1 MEYYGNALCVT
12 VDEIVESGA
21 ISYEN
26 YKKLSSRGK
35 LSVVRRGGGRNKQKA
50 LIAFDSL
57 PPQARAAVISLYPH
71 GREERLV
78 KWVERNYEWD
88 ARALAY
94 YSREDLPC
102 GVLSPAKRREYTINA
117 SVLNCCIRLH
127 GTASDTQRLFGSRFS
142 WDRMSGVLE
151 ILRDSFGHT
160 LPGSTQRLQRKCA
173 EYQRAGYAS
182 LLSGKF
188 GNQSSRKID
197 GRIARLL
204 LSLAC
209 QPEKP
214 YARTVW
220 EQYCQWRAGR
230 LDVYDAGTGELFAL
244 LGHPAPELSERSVS
258 DYLGRADVR
267 ALVAKAHLS
276 PTAFMHEVMPHMHR
290 HAPQW
295 SLSKVSLDDRDL
307 PRKLKDTKSRVK
319 AYYAYD
325 VLSQCV
331 VGYAH
336 SRQKTQE
343 LVVACFRSLF
353 RLVDRMG
360 WGCPAQL
367 EVENHLMS
375 QWRDSFLRSGE
386 VFPLVRFCAPQNSQ
400 EKYAEVL
407 NRSKKVGV
415 EHRRHE
421 GIGRFYAKLPQNRV
435 ESRKQSD
442 ATNELWEEKS
452 YYTFDELV
460 ADDIA
465 DIEAYNHSLHPDQK
479 RFPGKSRWDVLVEN
493 LNPSLPPMD
502 RAAWA
507 MYLGDKVRTSVR
519 RNSYCRVQG
528 EDWWL
533 SRPEVLGEL
542 APGDMKVDAYVMP
555 GTDGGE
561 PEVWIYQDGRRID
574 KLERVG
580 TYNTAA
586 CERTEEDERIFVE
599 QRKRIARFQR
609 WLEEHGAPAVGTV
622 GHTGEPTETEP
633 LPEESLTVQEM
644 PCSEPEPIAD
654 SPADTLSR
662 ALADI

>member
-21 ISYEN
+21 MTRSCYD
-26 YKKLSSRGK
+26 KQAARGK
-35 LSVVRRGGGRNKQKA
+35 LSVVRRGGGSRGQKA

-57 PPQARAAVISLYPH
+57 PDQARAKIILMHPY

-78 KWVERNYEWD
+78 KWVEKNYEWD
-88 ARALAY
+88 ANALAY
-94 YSREDLPC
+94 YSRKDLPC
-102 GVLSPAKRREYTINA
+102 GELPNDKVREYTVNA
-117 SVLNCCIRLH
+117 SVLNCCIHLH
-127 GTASDTQRLFGSRFS
+127 GSASEAQRLFGGRFS

-151 ILRDSFGHT
+151 ILHDKLQHT
-160 LPGSTQRLQRKCA
+160 LPLSTQRLQRKCA
-173 EYQRAGYAS
+173 EYQRKGYPV
-182 LLSGKF
+182 LISGKF

-197 GRIARLL
+197 GLVARLL

-220 EQYCQWRAGR
+220 EQYCLWRSGR
-230 LDVYDAGTGELFAL
+230 LDVYDAVTGELFPL
-244 LGHPAPELSERSVS
+244 LGTNAPELSERSVS
-258 DYLGRADVR
+258 DYLSRADVR
-267 ALVAKAHLS
+267 VLVSKAHLS

-290 HAPQW
+290 HAPVY

-307 PRKLKDTKSRVK
+307 PRKLSDTKSRVK

-336 SRQKTQE
+336 SRSKTQE
-343 LVVACFRSLF
+343 LVVECFRSMF
-353 RLVDRMG
+353 RLIDRMG

-400 EKYAEVL
+400 EKYAEAL
-407 NRSKKVGV
+407 NRSKKVSV
-415 EHRRHE
+415 EHRHHE

-435 ESRKQSD
+435 ESSKVSD
-442 ATNELWEEKS
+442 ASNDTWEERS
-452 YYTFDELV
+452 YYTMEELV
-460 ADDIA
+460 ADDVA

-479 RFPGKSRWDVLVEN
+479 RFPGKTRWEVLVEN
-493 LNPSLPPMD
+493 LNPSLPPLD
-502 RAAWA
+502 RGAWA
-507 MYLGDKVRTSVR
+507 LYIGEHVRTSVR
-519 RNSYCRVQG
+519 RSSYCRVQG
-528 EDWWL
+528 QDWWL
-533 SRPEVLGEL
+533 SSPEVLSRL
-542 APGDMKVDAYVMP
+542 NPGDMKVDAYVMP
-555 GTDGGE
+555 GADGH
-561 PEVWIYQDGRRID
+561 PSDVWVFQDGRMVD
-574 KLERVG
+574 KLEYLG

-586 CERTEEDERIFVE
+586 CERTEEDNRIFVE
-599 QRKRIARFQR
+599 QRKRISRFQG
-609 WLEEHGAPAVGTV
+609 WVNEHSVPAVGTSESSPL
-622 GHTGEPTETEP
+622 GSPAEP
-633 LPEESLTVQEM
+633 LTVESAPQESQALSSSPE
-644 PCSEPEPIAD
+644 
-654 SPADTLSR
+654 DTLSR

>member
-35 LSVVRRGGGRNKQKA
+35 LSVVRRGGGSRGQKA

-78 KWVERNYEWD
+78 KWVEKNYEWD
-88 ARALAY
+88 AAALAY

-151 ILRDSFGHT
+151 ILRESFGHT

-173 EYQRAGYAS
+173 EYQRTGYAS

-220 EQYCQWRAGR
+220 EQYCQWRSGR
-230 LDVYDAGTGELFAL
+230 LDVYDAATGELFAL

-258 DYLGRADVR
+258 DYLSRADVR

-353 RLVDRMG
+353 RLIDRMG

-407 NRSKKVGV
+407 NRSKKVSV

-421 GIGRFYAKLPQNRV
+421 GIGRFYARLPQNRV
-435 ESRKQSD
+435 ESQKQSD
-442 ATNELWEEKS
+442 ATNGGEVL
-452 YYTFDELV
+452 
-460 ADDIA
+460 
-465 DIEAYNHSLHPDQK
+465 LHL
-479 RFPGKSRWDVLVEN
+479 RRTRSRRHRRHRGLQ
-493 LNPSLPPMD
+493 PLP
-502 RAAWA
+502 A
-507 MYLGDKVRTSVR
+507 
-519 RNSYCRVQG
+519 
-528 EDWWL
+528 
-533 SRPEVLGEL
+533 SRPEALPRQNPLGR
-542 APGDMKVDAYVMP
+542 AC
-555 GTDGGE
+555 GE
-561 PEVWIYQDGRRID
+561 
-574 KLERVG
+574 
-580 TYNTAA
+580 
-586 CERTEEDERIFVE
+586 
-599 QRKRIARFQR
+599 
-609 WLEEHGAPAVGTV
+609 H
-622 GHTGEPTETEP
+622 
-633 LPEESLTVQEM
+633 ESLASPDGPRRLGHVPRRQGAHLRA
-644 PCSEPEPIAD
+644 PQQLLPRAGRGLVAEPPRGAWRAGPRRHEGGRIRDARHRRRRARRMD
-654 SPADTLSR
+654 LSGRPPDRQTR
-662 ALADI
+662 ACRHLQYRRL